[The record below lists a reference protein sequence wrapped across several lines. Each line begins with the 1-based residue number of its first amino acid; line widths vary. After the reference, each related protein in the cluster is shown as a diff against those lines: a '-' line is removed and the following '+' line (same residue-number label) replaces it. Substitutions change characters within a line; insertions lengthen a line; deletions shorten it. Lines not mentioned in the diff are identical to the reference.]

1 MSSSQS
7 SSSSSSLAVPPAA
20 TQGAPVATDFAGFLD
35 VRCPVSVLL
44 GTGSISVQQ
53 CLALERN
60 SIVRLVEA
68 AGSDVQVW
76 VDGVP
81 VARGE
86 VVVTD
91 DGAAVRVTEF
101 VAQGPGG
108 ER

>member
-20 TQGAPVATDFAGFLD
+20 PADAEAAPPFAGFLD
-35 VRCPVSVLL
+35 VRCPVSVVL

-53 CLALERN
+53 CLALGRD
-60 SIVRLVEA
+60 SIVRLGEA

-81 VARGE
+81 IARGE

-101 VAQGPGG
+101 LTHPSGG

>member
-1 MSSSQS
+1 
-7 SSSSSSLAVPPAA
+7 V
-20 TQGAPVATDFAGFLD
+20 V
-35 VRCPVSVLL
+35 L

-53 CLALERN
+53 CLGLERN
-60 SIVRLVEA
+60 SIVRLAEA
-68 AGSDVQVW
+68 AGADVQVW

-81 VARGE
+81 IAAGE

-101 VAQGPGG
+101 LPRGAGG

>member
-7 SSSSSSLAVPPAA
+7 SSSSSSPTVPPALPSD
-20 TQGAPVATDFAGFLD
+20 APAAPSFAGFLD
-35 VRCPVSVLL
+35 VSCPVSIVL

-53 CLALERN
+53 CLALDRN
-60 SIVRLVEA
+60 SVLRLGEP
-68 AGSDVQVW
+68 AGTDVQVW

-81 VARGE
+81 LARGE
-86 VVVTD
+86 VIVTD

-101 VAQGPGG
+101 LAHGAGG